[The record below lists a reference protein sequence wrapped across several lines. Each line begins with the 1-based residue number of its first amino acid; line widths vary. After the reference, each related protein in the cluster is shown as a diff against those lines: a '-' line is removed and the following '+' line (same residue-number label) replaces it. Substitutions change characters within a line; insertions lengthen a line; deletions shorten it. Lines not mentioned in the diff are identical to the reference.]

1 MPQWP
6 RRRRNRRPRCSTI
19 CRLRTVKR
27 REWAICKSSKKT
39 FNSPRGFA
47 IRVRM
52 ATAPRPRPLDVAHIA
67 GRILNAQR
75 SEYQVNLQQELAR
88 AKRVLGDIHPADTLE
103 TE

>member
-1 MPQWP
+1 
-6 RRRRNRRPRCSTI
+6 
-19 CRLRTVKR
+19 
-27 REWAICKSSKKT
+27 
-39 FNSPRGFA
+39 
-47 IRVRM
+47 M

-103 TE
+103 TERLEVLESAIESIESPVRARAVAAMYLLEQLAGVDMSPISRRSLPA